1 MQKITR
7 QDVIDA
13 LAVHEA
19 DSLRAVLVGAHVEQG
34 EEQSPH
40 DLAERIATTL
50 WWNYCTPLGYVANQ
64 TSLDDIVDHVARKLQ
79 LAGALTDGDAWSRL
93 GQLTQLV
100 LREPAPAAL
109 EDLDPKV
116 RARLVPSWKRTAVY
130 ASGATGSFGAMAVGK
145 GVVYVSRTQ
154 LGRLLPYLP
163 HVGPWVRTI
172 YRGGGAAAVVGGP
185 AGIALSILTANN
197 ALGTNYQRLVP
208 LLLGIGALGVAAV
221 QEAVEVPPT
230 DEQRPADA

>member
-1 MQKITR
+1 MQKTTR

-19 DSLRAVLVGAHVEQG
+19 DSLRAVLSEAHMEAVEGA
-34 EEQSPH
+34 SPH
-40 DLAERIATTL
+40 DLAERIASAL

-79 LAGALTDGDAWSRL
+79 MAGVLADGDAWSRL
-93 GQLTQLV
+93 RQLTQLL

-116 RARLVPSWKRTAVY
+116 RARLVPSWKRTAAY
-130 ASGATGSFGAMAVGK
+130 ASGATGSFGAMAMGR
-145 GVVYVSRTQ
+145 GIVYVSRTQ

-172 YRGGGAAAVVGGP
+172 YRGGGAAAAVGGP
-185 AGIALSILTANN
+185 AGIALSILAANN

-208 LLLGIGALGVAAV
+208 LLLGVGALGAEAV
-221 QEAVEVPPT
+221 KEAVEV
-230 DEQRPADA
+230 